1 MMRGMDEREAARQ
14 RLMVLELVEA
24 ALGRRD
30 EVFAVVDAA
39 ADDVEAEQRIRELFD
54 VPEPHV
60 ARAVLDLQV
69 NRWTR
74 SNRERLSADIADVRE
89 LLEGDDRREGRLD
102 PA

>member
-1 MMRGMDEREAARQ
+1 
-14 RLMVLELVEA
+14 MVLELVEA

-39 ADDVEAEQRIRELFD
+39 ADDDEAEQRIRELFD
-54 VPEPHV
+54 VQEPHI

-69 NRWTR
+69 NRWSR
-74 SNRERLSADIADVRE
+74 SNRSGPGPRSPTCASCWRA
-89 LLEGDDRREGRLD
+89 DDRHEGRLD

>member
-1 MMRGMDEREAARQ
+1 MDERQAARQ

-30 EVFAVVDAA
+30 EVFAIVDAA
-39 ADDVEAEQRIRELFD
+39 ADDHEAEQRIRELFD
-54 VPEPHV
+54 VQEPRL

-74 SNRERLSADIADVRE
+74 SNRERIRAEIADVRE
-89 LLEGDDRREGRLD
+89 LLEG
-102 PA
+102 